1 MVYDFTV
8 SEEDSDKR
16 LDVFLAQKLGKE
28 YSRSFIQRVIT
39 QEAVTVNQC
48 SLKPHY
54 KVKRGDMVHVVVP
67 GQAPFQIVPE
77 DIPFTILYEDEAVL
91 VINKPSGL
99 VVHPGAGN
107 KDGTLVN
114 ALLKHT
120 QCLSSINPV
129 RPGIVHRLDKETS
142 GVMVVAKTNAAHL
155 SLVQQFAKHT
165 ISRKYVAVV
174 HGCLELD
181 EGIIDFPIGRHVRD
195 FRRLAV
201 RFSDSSKYAITR
213 YKVIKRLPEVSVVEL
228 TPETGRTHQL
238 RVHLAHIG
246 HPIVGDTKYGKLPAL
261 SRLALH
267 AKELGFLH
275 PVTNKFLVFST
286 KVPEEFSDFY
296 S

>member
-8 SEEDSDKR
+8 SEEESGRR
-16 LDVFLAQKLGKE
+16 LDVFLAQKLDKE
-28 YSRSFIQRVIT
+28 YSRSFIQRLIAHD
-39 QEAVTVNQC
+39 AVTVNQGFV
-48 SLKPHY
+48 KPHH
-54 KVKRGDMVHVVVP
+54 KVKRGDMVSVVVP
-67 GQAPFQIVPE
+67 QRAPLQILAE
-77 DIPFTILYEDEAVL
+77 DIPLTILYEDEAVL

-120 QCLSSINPV
+120 MCLSSINPV

-142 GVMVVAKTNAAHL
+142 GVMVVAKTNEAHL
-155 SLVQQFAKHT
+155 NLIKQFAKHT
-165 ISRKYVAVV
+165 ILRKYIAVV
-174 HGCLELD
+174 HGRLELD
-181 EGIIDFPIGRHVRD
+181 EGIIDFPIGRHTRD

-213 YKVIKRLPEVSVVEL
+213 YKVIKRLPERSVVEL
-228 TPETGRTHQL
+228 SPETGRTHQL

-246 HPIVGDTKYGKLPAL
+246 HPIVGDTKYGKLSAS

-267 AKELGFLH
+267 AKELGFVH
-275 PVTNKFLVFST
+275 PVTKKFLVFCIG
-286 KVPEEFSDFY
+286 VPEEFNDFY
-296 S
+296 R